1 MKQKRIFLSHKK
13 KLIFLILG
21 IGLIV
26 AGFLIAVIFQLAVF
40 YDSKNFGQA
49 FAGSVGAVA
58 TLIGSLLIIYQLG
71 AERNVNCAQMLSDL
85 NFRFIE
91 NERFMLMYR
100 EFEKA
105 YKDPT
110 YDLDIDNS
118 DPNKIHDE
126 DLMAYF
132 TFYESLNEFINHNV
146 MTIEQM
152 NDLFGDRFFKFVHNR
167 DVQER
172 ELFAE
177 PSSYVNIFELYGR
190 WMDYRQKCEEKGISR
205 ISVRKDL
212 KIPKSY
218 YKDKLYL
225 EETTRILF
233 PKEEKEFINSK
244 GEKVKLTYRRLFPK
258 DIKSC
263 MSLQDEV
270 IKELVDGGHKDMFF
284 PTYEEEFFES
294 YLIDY
299 CYGLFAGDE
308 LVAASIFVLNRKSN
322 RNLCDTI
329 ASANDFHDYL
339 TFDMVQVKKEYRGYK
354 IHDFYLK
361 EAEKV
366 ADICGAKN
374 IIATI
379 APDNEHS
386 KANFEKCGFN
396 CVATVRKYA
405 DLERNIFLKKL

>member
-1 MKQKRIFLSHKK
+1 MKQKRIFLSRKK
-13 KLIFLILG
+13 KVIFLILG
-21 IGLIV
+21 VGLII
-26 AGFLIAVIFQLAVF
+26 AGFLIAFIFQLAVF

-105 YKDPT
+105 YKDPK
-110 YDLDIDNS
+110 YDLEIDNS
-118 DPNKIHDE
+118 NPNKIHDE

-152 NDLFGDRFFKFVHNR
+152 NDLFGDRFFKFIHNR

-172 ELFAE
+172 ELFVE

-190 WMDYRQKCEEKGISR
+190 WMNYREKCEKKCISR

-212 KIPKSY
+212 RIPKSY
-218 YKDKLYL
+218 YQDKLYL

-233 PKEEKEFINSK
+233 SKEEKEFVNSK
-244 GEKVKLTYRRLFPK
+244 GKKLKLTYRRLFPK
-258 DIKSC
+258 DIKAC

-270 IKELVDGGHKDMFF
+270 IKELVSDGHKDTFF
-284 PTYEEEFFES
+284 PTYEQEFFES

-299 CYGLFAGDE
+299 CYGLFDGDK
-308 LVAASIFVLNRKSN
+308 LVATAIFVLNRKSK

-329 ASANDFHDYL
+329 TSANDFHDFL

-354 IHDFYLK
+354 IHDFYLA

-366 ADICGAKN
+366 AEICGAKN

-386 KANFEKCGFN
+386 KANFEKHKFN
-396 CVATVRKYA
+396 YVTTVRKYA
-405 DLERNIFLKKL
+405 DLERNIFLKKI